1 MLAILSKG
9 SNSQQGENP
18 SLFVILKSCLTAEMP
33 RNKTADDTKAS
44 EKKVHKDSSEKLYD
58 LRSETVKYS
67 GYPIDR
73 LANCYF
79 DPKRLEGSL
88 EKLVEKSPVS
98 RNAERPEREKSP
110 GYAVSDPGHIL
121 PEEVSLADPLQER
134 PRWRHPR
141 PMHLSVQRPG
151 KKWVL
156 NSPVR
161 CRAKLACRMR

>member
-1 MLAILSKG
+1 
-9 SNSQQGENP
+9 
-18 SLFVILKSCLTAEMP
+18 MP

-88 EKLVEKSPVS
+88 EKLVEKSPPATEMMEWEKSPVS

-110 GYAVSDPGHIL
+110 GYAVSDPGHTL